1 MDGEYRLAWANIE
14 GWTTNRRLAIYPPR
28 RGNLSDI
35 RFVSSE
41 KSVFL
46 TTLTRRFPRA
56 ILRVAIALANF
67 FTQISQHD
75 TTPALTRLYRR

>member
-41 KSVFL
+41 KSVS
-46 TTLTRRFPRA
+46 RS
-56 ILRVAIALANF
+56 VN
-67 FTQISQHD
+67 S
-75 TTPALTRLYRR
+75 